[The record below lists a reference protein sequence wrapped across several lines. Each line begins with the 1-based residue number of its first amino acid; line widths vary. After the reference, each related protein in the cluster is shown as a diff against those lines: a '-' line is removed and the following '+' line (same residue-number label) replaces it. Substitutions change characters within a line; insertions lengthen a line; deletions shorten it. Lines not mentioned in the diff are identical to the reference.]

1 MPGPPVRAVR
11 TARPRL
17 HGVAETVDSVL
28 VVFNPGSTGDAEAL
42 ARRLRG
48 ELAGIRPEL
57 PVQLRPTEYA
67 GHARDIAREA
77 ASGPGRPLIV
87 SASGDGGYNEVV
99 NGIMDVPG
107 TQAAAAVLPA
117 GNANDHD
124 RVTSRRPLRDAILD
138 GRTEQ
143 MDLLALTLGDAPVRY
158 AHSYI
163 GFGLTPVVALEI
175 EEGGKGTFREIV
187 STVRSFWGFTP
198 FRLRF
203 TDGNVRRVDNLL
215 LANIP
220 EMAKVAEVSEGRPD
234 DGRFEVVLMEHRPK
248 WQVLFTA
255 VRAAVR
261 GLGPQPT
268 AEDFRFTALDPMPVQ
283 VDGEVDDVEAD
294 TPVQVRIAAG
304 VLAVVR

>member
-1 MPGPPVRAVR
+1 MG
-11 TARPRL
+11 
-17 HGVAETVDSVL
+17 ETVDSVL
-28 VVFNPGSTGDAEAL
+28 IVFNPGSTGDADAIS
-42 ARRLRG
+42 RRLRG
-48 ELAGIRPEL
+48 ELAAIRPEL
-57 PVQLRPTEYA
+57 PVELRPTEYA

-107 TQAAAAVLPA
+107 SDAAAAVLPA

-124 RVTSRRPLRDAILD
+124 RGTSRRPLRDAILD
-138 GRTEQ
+138 GRTEP
-143 MDLLALTLGDAPVRY
+143 MDLLAMTLGEAPVRY

-163 GFGLTPVVALEI
+163 GFGLTPVVALQI
-175 EEGGKGTFREIV
+175 EEGGKGTVREIA
-187 STVRSFWGFTP
+187 STIRSFWGFTP

-203 TDGNVRRVDNLL
+203 GDGNVRRVDNLV

-220 EMAKVAEVSEGRPD
+220 EMAKVAELSEGRPD
-234 DGRFEVVLMEHRPK
+234 DGRFEVILMEHQPK
-248 WQVLFTA
+248 WRVLFTA

-261 GLGPQPT
+261 GLGAQPT

-283 VDGEVDDVEAD
+283 IDGEVDDVPAD
-294 TPVQVRIAAG
+294 TLVRVQIAAG
-304 VLAVVR
+304 ALSVVR

>member
-1 MPGPPVRAVR
+1 M
-11 TARPRL
+11 
-17 HGVAETVDSVL
+17 AETLDSVL
-28 VVFNPGSTGDAEAL
+28 IVFNPGSTGDADAL

-57 PVQLRPTEYA
+57 PVELRPTEYA

-77 ASGPGRPLIV
+77 ASAPGRPLIV

-107 TQAAAAVLPA
+107 TEACAAVLPA

-138 GRTEQ
+138 GRTEP
-143 MDLLALTLGDAPVRY
+143 MDLLAMTLGEAPVRY

-175 EEGGKGTFREIV
+175 EEGGKGTIREVV
-187 STVRSFWGFTP
+187 STIRSFWAFSP
-198 FRLRF
+198 FRLQF

-220 EMAKVAEVSEGRPD
+220 EMAKVAELSEGRPD
-234 DGRFEVVLMEHRPK
+234 DGRFEVILMEHRPK
-248 WQVLFTA
+248 WRVLFTA
-255 VRAAVR
+255 IKAAVR

-268 AEDFRFTALDPMPVQ
+268 SEDFRFTALDPMPVQ
-283 VDGEVDDVEAD
+283 IDGEVTEMEAD
-294 TPVQVRIAAG
+294 TAVQVRIAAG
-304 VLAVVR
+304 ALAVVR